1 MELPQLYQIKAH
13 LDLILLALEALTEIS
28 SETMLQAAGEL
39 KLQNILSD
47 RLVLWRLRQANPLR
61 KGNSGKDTSS
71 KGNSGKSTSGR
82 KKLDVDEARA
92 IALITSHIAAQ
103 EQNSIRQAVAELEKC
118 TAKKTSPHQ
127 QKILGDYL
135 DRFHCLYEERMIP
148 TSDQDLQKLALKLLI
163 DLLFYSSST
172 GSRRLWMSL
181 LEQSLSL

>member
-28 SETMLQAAGEL
+28 SETMLQAAEEL
-39 KLQNILSD
+39 NLQNILSD
-47 RLVLWRLRQANPLR
+47 RLILWRLRQANPLR
-61 KGNSGKDTSS
+61 KGNNGK
-71 KGNSGKSTSGR
+71 NNSGR
-82 KKLDVDEARA
+82 KKLDVDEAKA

-103 EQNSIRQAVAELEKC
+103 HQTAIRQAVAELEKC

-135 DRFHCLYEERMIP
+135 DRFHCLYAERMTP
-148 TSDQDLQKLALKLLI
+148 TPDQNLQKLALKLLI

-181 LEQSLSL
+181 LEQSLSK

>member
-28 SETMLQAAGEL
+28 SEIMLQAAEEL
-39 KLQNILSD
+39 NLRNILSD

-61 KGNSGKDTSS
+61 KGNSGKGTTG
-71 KGNSGKSTSGR
+71 KGTSGR
-82 KKLDVDEARA
+82 KKLDVDEAKA

-103 EQNSIRQAVAELEKC
+103 HQTSIRQAVAELEKC

-135 DRFHCLYEERMIP
+135 DRFHCLYVERMTP
-148 TSDQDLQKLALKLLI
+148 TSDQNLQNLALKLLI

-181 LEQSLSL
+181 LEQSLSP

>member
-28 SETMLQAAGEL
+28 SETMLQAAEEL
-39 KLQNILSD
+39 NLQNILSD

-61 KGNSGKDTSS
+61 KGNSGK
-71 KGNSGKSTSGR
+71 GTSGR
-82 KKLDVDEARA
+82 KKLDVDEAKA

-103 EQNSIRQAVAELEKC
+103 HQTALRQAVAELEKC

-135 DRFHCLYEERMIP
+135 DRFHSLYVERMTP
-148 TSDQDLQKLALKLLI
+148 TSEQNLQKLALKLLI

-181 LEQSLSL
+181 LEQSLSE

>member
-28 SETMLQAAGEL
+28 SETMLQAAVEL

-61 KGNSGKDTSS
+61 KSSTGN
-71 KGNSGKSTSGR
+71 SGR
-82 KKLDVDEARA
+82 KKLDVDEAKA
-92 IALITSHIAAQ
+92 IALITSHIAHK
-103 EQNSIRQAVAELEKC
+103 EQTSIRQAAAELEKC
-118 TAKKTSPHQ
+118 SSKNASPHHQ
-127 QKILGDYL
+127 RILGNYL
-135 DRFHCLYEERMIP
+135 DRFHSMYEERMADS
-148 TSDQDLQKLALKLLI
+148 TSSQDLENLALKLLI

-181 LEQSLSL
+181 LEQSLPK